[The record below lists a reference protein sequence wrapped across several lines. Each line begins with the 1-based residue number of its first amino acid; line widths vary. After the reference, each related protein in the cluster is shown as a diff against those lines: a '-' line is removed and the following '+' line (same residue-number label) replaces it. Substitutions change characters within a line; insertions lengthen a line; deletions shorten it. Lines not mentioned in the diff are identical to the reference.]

1 MMIHLKLNTQNKSD
15 NFNKTSEF
23 VKTLFP
29 ILNSYYLLCEV
40 FQNTLS
46 ENKEQDGHNTESG
59 RNFLL

>member
-1 MMIHLKLNTQNKSD
+1 MEKI
-15 NFNKTSEF
+15 KT
-23 VKTLFP
+23 TTFP